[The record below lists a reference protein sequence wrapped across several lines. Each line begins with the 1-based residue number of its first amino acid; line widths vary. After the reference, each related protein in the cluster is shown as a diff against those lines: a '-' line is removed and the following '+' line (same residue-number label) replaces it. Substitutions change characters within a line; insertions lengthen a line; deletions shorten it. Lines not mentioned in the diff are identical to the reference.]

1 MYFQTKHIILL
12 ASANLGFRSKLQAK
26 PFLSADLRSISN
38 H

>member
-26 PFLSADLRSISN
+26 PFLSDLRSISN